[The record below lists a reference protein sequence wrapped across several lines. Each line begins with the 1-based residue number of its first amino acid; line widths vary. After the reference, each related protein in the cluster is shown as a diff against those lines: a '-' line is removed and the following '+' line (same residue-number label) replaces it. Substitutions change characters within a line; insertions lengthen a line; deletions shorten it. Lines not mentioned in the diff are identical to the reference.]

1 MRVGV
6 LFSGGKDSTYAAG
19 WALKQGF
26 EVVLITAKPPEYSMM
41 FHHPN
46 VNVTKLQAEA
56 MDLEQVFVET
66 TEENWRAQLVK
77 TFKELKIE
85 GIVSGAVA
93 SEYQKSRLD
102 NIADELSIKKFA
114 PLWHSDESKLKEM
127 LETMEIFVVAVSAEC
142 LDERFL
148 GEPLRKLVDA
158 KVKNIH
164 PFLEGGEGETFVTDA
179 SFFTK
184 KIKIKKWNK
193 KWDGIRGIA
202 EIVEAEL
209 VTKT

>member
-1 MRVGV
+1 
-6 LFSGGKDSTYAAG
+6 
-19 WALKQGF
+19 
-26 EVVLITAKPPEYSMM
+26 
-41 FHHPN
+41 
-46 VNVTKLQAEA
+46 
-56 MDLEQVFVET
+56 
-66 TEENWRAQLVK
+66 
-77 TFKELKIE
+77 
-85 GIVSGAVA
+85 
-93 SEYQKSRLD
+93 
-102 NIADELSIKKFA
+102 
-114 PLWHSDESKLKEM
+114 
-127 LETMEIFVVAVSAEC
+127 